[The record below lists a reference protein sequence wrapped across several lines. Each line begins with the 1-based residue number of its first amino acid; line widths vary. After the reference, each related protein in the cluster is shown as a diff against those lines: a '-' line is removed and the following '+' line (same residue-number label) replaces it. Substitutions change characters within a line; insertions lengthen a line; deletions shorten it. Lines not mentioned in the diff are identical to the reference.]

1 VATSTFRSRFLAVL
15 TFVLAVCL
23 ATPLPALAFDP
34 HEWARESDPN
44 NAKTQF
50 CVTNGGSDSWN
61 DNAKLRA
68 ADAEAKWESA
78 PGLNVIMDT
87 TPEDCFPD
95 SARIEMKWI
104 TCWPFAGQAIGYTQW
119 DPTIQSGGG
128 FEGTWWIA
136 FVKYV
141 SCDSGAALYPFNF
154 TATGPASGSTQ
165 LDFQSLIEHEM
176 GHAMGLHHPEAAE
189 IVNFRPGA
197 ATYPHKSFDGIF
209 NTVMYEQLPT
219 GRTIRNLRQD
229 DLSGAA
235 WVNDR
240 SILARPNTAEF
251 WGNYQGS
258 VLEDPGGYL
267 VLTKNSGLPAGSDYS
282 YMFMTTRITTDS
294 RPSRETPTF
303 TVKWRETNGQSTGPN
318 DRLRLRIRWSQV
330 FRDGTTSAESFTWGD
345 TCFDTHADA
354 TWETCRTTFQ
364 IGDNNVQD
372 MRIFIYNSTTGRVQ
386 LDSIDLVDGSA

>member
-1 VATSTFRSRFLAVL
+1 LTS
-15 TFVLAVCL
+15 VLAVCL
-23 ATPLPALAFDP
+23 ATSLPALAFDP

-50 CVTNGGSDSWN
+50 CVTNGGSQSWN

-78 PGLNVIMDT
+78 PGSNVIMDT

-104 TCWPFAGQAIGYTQW
+104 TCWPFAGQALGYTQW

-197 ATYPHKSFDGIF
+197 ATYPHKSFDGNF
-209 NTVMYEQLPT
+209 YTVMFEELPE

-240 SILARPNTAEF
+240 SILARPNTAEYC
-251 WGNYQGS
+251 GTYQGN

-267 VLTKNSGLPAGSDYS
+267 VLTKLRASRRFRLLVHVHDHPDYDRLKA
-282 YMFMTTRITTDS
+282 FPRDTDVYS
-294 RPSRETPTF
+294 QVARDKWSIDRSKRPSTSPYQVEPGLSR
-303 TVKWRETNGQSTGPN
+303 WN
-318 DRLRLRIRWSQV
+318 D
-330 FRDGTTSAESFTWGD
+330 E
-345 TCFDTHADA
+345 H
-354 TWETCRTTFQ
+354 
-364 IGDNNVQD
+364 
-372 MRIFIYNSTTGRVQ
+372 
-386 LDSIDLVDGSA
+386 